1 MKSITTST
9 DTPTLDAVVLA
20 TEERK
25 HFWRHYSDWIC
36 KAPDEEL
43 TQLQAALDTYGMF
56 DGESLACLI
65 HQALQDQVQRRMF
78 PVSFLAPLQAA
89 NWPGAVAHG

>member
-9 DTPTLDAVVLA
+9 DTPILEAVVLA

-25 HFWRHYSDWIC
+25 LFWHHYEDWVRS
-36 KAPDEEL
+36 AREEEL
-43 TQLQAALDTYGMF
+43 MQLQAALDTYGIF
-56 DGESLACLI
+56 ETQSLACLI
-65 HQALQDQVQRRMF
+65 RKALQDEVQRRMF
-78 PVSFLAPLQAA
+78 PASFLAPLQAA